1 MGKAQSHVPSDWMA
15 TPWKRGHW
23 GKMCCP
29 RLVDECLLE
38 DVYSGWEISPQTPGH
53 VGQSDQRHPLAT
65 TGL

>member
-1 MGKAQSHVPSDWMA
+1 MGKAQSHVPSE
-15 TPWKRGHW
+15 TCGHW

-29 RLVDECLLE
+29 RLVGECLLE